1 MIIFAHY
8 YHLCIILLGSSCIG
22 LIGGMLGSFVYLRKQ
37 SLLGDA
43 VSHAALPGI
52 VLALIITANTSP
64 MLLLLGGA
72 LSGAVGIM
80 LTELIRRIC
89 NIHTDT
95 ILGIILSV
103 FFGIGLVLISIL
115 QKYPRADQAVLNK
128 FLFGNIS
135 IMLINDL
142 VPVIIIGS
150 CVFIAI
156 MLFWKELK
164 VQSFDPIFCLTIP
177 HVSLFTNSL
186 LLLLLLMVITMC
198 LQCVGVILMSSL
210 LIAPAAAARQWTMH
224 VGTTTSLAA
233 LFGTSSAT
241 LGTLISN
248 YLHTPTGPT
257 IVIILSILVA
267 ISLLFAPKRGLLIS
281 RRKKSALS
289 SE

>member
-1 MIIFAHY
+1 
-8 YHLCIILLGSSCIG
+8 
-22 LIGGMLGSFVYLRKQ
+22 MLGSFVYLRKQ

-64 MLLLLGGA
+64 TLLLLGGA
-72 LSGAVGIM
+72 LSGALGIM
-80 LTELIRRIC
+80 LTELIRRVST
-89 NIHTDT
+89 IHTDT

-135 IMLINDL
+135 ILLISDL
-142 VPVIIIGS
+142 APILIIGS
-150 CVFIAI
+150 CVVIAI
-156 MLFWKELK
+156 ILFWKELK
-164 VQSFDPIFCLTIP
+164 MQSFDPTFCLTMP
-177 HVSLFTNSL
+177 RVSFFTNNL

-198 LQCVGVILMSSL
+198 LQSVGVILMSSL
-210 LIAPAAAARQWTMH
+210 LIAPAAAARQWTAH

-233 LFGTSSAT
+233 FFGSSSAT

-257 IVIILSILVA
+257 IVIILSIIVA
-267 ISLLFAPKRGLLIS
+267 CSLLFAPNRGLLIAMH
-281 RRKKSALS
+281 KKSALS
-289 SE
+289 GE

>member
-1 MIIFAHY
+1 MVIWSHY
-8 YHLCIILLGSSCIG
+8 YHLCLILIGSSFIG
-22 LIGGMLGSFVYLRKQ
+22 LIAGALGSFVYLRKQ

-64 MLLLLGGA
+64 TLLLLGGA
-72 LSGAVGIM
+72 LSGAIGII
-80 LTELIRRIC
+80 LTELIKRVC

-103 FFGIGLVLISIL
+103 FFGVGLVLISIL

-135 IMLINDL
+135 ILLIGDL
-142 VPVIIIGS
+142 VPIIIIGS
-150 CVFIAI
+150 GVVIAI

-164 VQSFDPIFCLTIP
+164 VQSFDPAFCLTIP
-177 HVSLFTNSL
+177 HVSFFTNSL

-210 LIAPAAAARQWTMH
+210 LIAPAAAARQWTIQL
-224 VGTTTSLAA
+224 GTTTSLAA
-233 LFGTSSAT
+233 FFGSFSAT

-257 IVIILSILVA
+257 IVIILSVLEIGRASCRERV
-267 ISLLFAPKRGLLIS
+267 
-281 RRKKSALS
+281 
-289 SE
+289 